1 MRSRAPDQDIH
12 RFARDAAPT
21 PLRGEVGRVGFRSV
35 RAVARG
41 FENRARGMGSGVARR
56 GTRHALDAH
65 ELADIV
71 RASLEVDAEVGRLGL
86 ERGPRRLAAIGGSP
100 KRSRDV
106 ARVLETELVAN
117 DDGRGGGD
125 RAAIS
130 RAAALRR
137 ATDDVRV
144 DASLQTG
151 HRGTRR
157 ASRGQGMGG
166 RGCARPPFSPKR
178 TMCKSLGCIPRAA
191 QFGSPS
197 NHAG

>member
-106 ARVLETELVAN
+106 ARVLETKLVAN
-117 DDGRGGGD
+117 DDERGGGV
-125 RAAIS
+125 RAAIF
-130 RAAALRR
+130 R
-137 ATDDVRV
+137 ATALCRATADVRF
-144 DASLQTG
+144 DASLQTW

-157 ASRGQGMGG
+157 ASRG
-166 RGCARPPFSPKR
+166 
-178 TMCKSLGCIPRAA
+178 
-191 QFGSPS
+191 
-197 NHAG
+197 